1 MNALSQLSRR
11 FARDNRG
18 ATAIEYGLI
27 ATLVAVGALGGMM
40 ALGDGVSGS
49 WGNTSAKISDAM
61 SSSP

>member
-1 MNALSQLSRR
+1 MLGLKDFSSR

-40 ALGDGVSGS
+40 ALGGGVSGS
-49 WGNTSAKISDAM
+49 WGQTSSKLTDAM
-61 SSSP
+61 KK